1 MAQSQGVQIGL
12 GLAHPVWGRMC
23 TCAPAVRQSRIV
35 TEIRLTCI
43 NAHPSLLLLL
53 FPLCFFSLYLFVLS
67 PTFCVDASLVTFF
80 GLTNNQTGQQLH
92 KTDVNQS
99 GEIDVKDFELAIEVS
114 TGAERMRRGVMGGG
128 NRRRNKNQNQN
139 KCW

>member
-1 MAQSQGVQIGL
+1 
-12 GLAHPVWGRMC
+12 MC

-35 TEIRLTCI
+35 PEIRLTCI

-53 FPLCFFSLYLFVLS
+53 FPLYPTLCLFVLS
-67 PTFCVDASLVTFF
+67 LRFCVDASLVTFF
-80 GLTNNQTGQQLH
+80 GLTNNQTGQQMH

-114 TGAERMRRGVMGGG
+114 RGAGHGASEERGR
-128 NRRRNKNQNQN
+128 KQAP
-139 KCW
+139 K